1 METNT
6 TVERRIDRPIRFLR
20 LAGAL
25 CAMFAAVGIGH
36 GIHQANPDG
45 GWLVPILAG
54 LVAATALAIFW
65 HVVIGMVVGMVRK
78 TMLVAL
84 FAVAAVVTVVALGA
98 SAQAIATAVA
108 GRAALS
114 AELSAQ
120 VDDFNQK
127 LAKAYAEATGWSA
140 VATSANAKAVG
151 LRTQADT
158 ESGGSNGY
166 GKGCGPRCASL
177 RDSAAAFANSRE
189 ALNGLLQEAADDREK
204 GEARMSDLRD
214 AAAHADQ
221 NGFMAAAEG
230 VTEAI
235 ASLNAIDPRPIIV
248 NTGAVVTSKKGID
261 LTKETADFQASANK
275 ALGNRQSVDAPVFIP
290 MSLGDATRRQI
301 LGAAMHGWI
310 LASAIDLLPFFFLIL
325 GFVLSR
331 EVWLNEEVIREKPT
345 SLNKDKANR
354 EEVDSLMQ
362 RNVVPFR
369 GAAE

>member
-45 GWLVPILAG
+45 GWFLPILAG

-65 HVVIGMVVGMVRK
+65 HVAIGMVVGMVRK

-84 FAVAAVVTVVALGA
+84 FAVAAIVTVVALGA

-120 VDDFNQK
+120 VDDYNQR
-127 LAKAYAEATGWSA
+127 LAKAFGEATSWSGVAEAAG
-140 VATSANAKAVG
+140 AKATG
-151 LRTQADT
+151 YTKQADT
-158 ESGGSNGY
+158 EADGAYGS
-166 GKGCGPRCASL
+166 GKGCGPRCNSL
-177 RDSAAAFANSRE
+177 RDTGAAFAAGQAALDHLLAE
-189 ALNGLLQEAADDREK
+189 AKDNR
-204 GEARMSDLRD
+204 GEGETAMSDLRI
-214 AAAHADQ
+214 AAAHSDQ
-221 NGFMAAAEG
+221 EGFEIAAEG
-230 VTEAI
+230 VAQ
-235 ASLNAIDPRPIIV
+235 AVARLNAIDPRPIIENIGTV
-248 NTGAVVTSKKGID
+248 HMTAKGVSD
-261 LTKETADFQASANK
+261 TKETADFNAK
-275 ALGNRQSVDAPVFIP
+275 AAKILADRKTVNPPMFIP
-290 MSLGDATRRQI
+290 ESIGEATRRQI

-331 EVWLNEEVIREKPT
+331 EVWLNEEVVRERPT
-345 SLNKDKANR
+345 TLDKDKADR
-354 EEVDSLMQ
+354 EGVDSLMQ

>member
-45 GWLVPILAG
+45 GWFVPILAG

-84 FAVAAVVTVVALGA
+84 FAVAAIVTVVALGA

-120 VDDFNQK
+120 VDDYNQR
-127 LAKAYAEATGWSA
+127 LAKAFGEATSWSGVAEAAG
-140 VATSANAKAVG
+140 AKAAG
-151 LRTQADT
+151 LDASRPTAKRTAAY
-158 ESGGSNGY
+158 GS
-166 GKGCGPRCASL
+166 GKGCGPRCNSL
-177 RDSAAAFANSRE
+177 RDTGGGVRQQPGRRSTAC
-189 ALNGLLQEAADDREK
+189 LQEAKRQSRRQARRPDERPARSPPPTPIRTASWPPPKASRKPSRE
-204 GEARMSDLRD
+204 
-214 AAAHADQ
+214 
-221 NGFMAAAEG
+221 
-230 VTEAI
+230 
-235 ASLNAIDPRPIIV
+235 LNAIDPRPIID
-248 NTGAVVTSKKGID
+248 NIGAVPHDGEGHRPTPRRRRISTPRPPTMP
-261 LTKETADFQASANK
+261 LPTARASI
-275 ALGNRQSVDAPVFIP
+275 APVFMP
-290 MSLGDATRRQI
+290 MSIGEATRRQI

-331 EVWLNEEVIREKPT
+331 EVWLNEEVVRERPT
-345 SLNKDKANR
+345 TLDKDKADR
-354 EEVDSLMQ
+354 EGV
-362 RNVVPFR
+362 
-369 GAAE
+369 G